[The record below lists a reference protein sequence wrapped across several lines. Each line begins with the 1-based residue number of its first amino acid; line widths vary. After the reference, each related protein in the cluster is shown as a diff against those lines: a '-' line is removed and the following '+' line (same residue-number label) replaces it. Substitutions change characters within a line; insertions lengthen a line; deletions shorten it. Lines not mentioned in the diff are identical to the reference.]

1 LELLVNGFRRQ
12 TPLALQIACCVGLTA
27 CADNASPSTPDE
39 PLKLAVAVRL
49 DSAEFKSRGEFILD
63 LVPSDLSGH
72 SYVTDTWTIDI
83 ELSAPDSVTVDQV
96 SQGLEPADSAPVAAA
111 ILIDDSGSM
120 LTADPERKRAAA
132 AQLFWREILPRR
144 SGNAVAL
151 LDFGRG
157 NSEPTAG
164 FLRTNLLVGLTED
177 ESLLDAGLGQIQAVP
192 GGGTPLYT
200 SGREVISWLNS
211 VALAGSVKTLVVI
224 TDGSPGDDLAADSL
238 FATTA
243 ALGTRIFSVGVGNA
257 ARQDPPSTAAIL
269 AEELATRTGGI
280 YAAAD
285 PPLELETV
293 LQVLAQSASPARLI
307 VRMRLETTV
316 PRGTEVR
323 GTATVEGARGRAQA
337 EWSFVAP

>member
-1 LELLVNGFRRQ
+1 MNRFRRK
-12 TPLALQIACCVGLTA
+12 PPRALRIACCVGLTT
-27 CADNASPSTPDE
+27 CADNASPTTPDE
-39 PLKLAVAVRL
+39 FLKLAVAVRL
-49 DSAEFKSRGEFILD
+49 DSTEFKSRGEFILD

-72 SYVTDTWTIDI
+72 SYVTDTWAIDI
-83 ELSAPDSVTVDQV
+83 ELSAPDSVTVNQI
-96 SQGLEPADSAPVAAA
+96 SQGVEPADSAPVAAA

-144 SGNAVAL
+144 TGNAVAL

-157 NSEPTAG
+157 KFEPTTG
-164 FLRTNLLVGLTED
+164 FLRTNLLGGLTDD
-177 ESLLDAGLGQIQAVP
+177 ESLLETSLGQIQAVP

-200 SGREVISWLNS
+200 SSREVISWLDS

-224 TDGSPGDDLAADSL
+224 TDGSPGDDLAAESL
-238 FATTA
+238 FATAA

-257 ARQDPPSTAAIL
+257 ARQDPPSTAALL
-269 AEELATRTGGI
+269 AKELATRTGGI

-285 PPLELETV
+285 PPAELETV
-293 LQVLAQSASPARLI
+293 LQVLAQSASPTRLI
-307 VRMRLETTV
+307 ARVQLETTV

-337 EWSFVAP
+337 EWLFVAP